1 MFEDLGP
8 AAADWQ
14 RQLEA
19 AAAAQEVL
27 TQRQKEDAASEAIIP
42 SRVKALEEYNNALAG
57 LQRRL
62 EATEIS
68 QSDFDQAV
76 KIAKENFEDAT
87 KAIDEMSVFAE
98 EAAKNMQSAF
108 ADFLFDPLEDGF
120 EGMLKSFSDT
130 LRRMAAEVVA
140 AQLADYFNFEDW
152 FKVGAG
158 GKLGDIFG
166 GGGTGRGT
174 VGTFPGPTMEEAVR
188 GAGGGVLAPIDIT
201 AQRMPELFPDVGEGA
216 AGTALTAA
224 GTTVATALTT
234 AGTTTATALTTASTT
249 AATAF
254 TTSLTA
260 AGTTV
265 AGAITAAGSAAA
277 AAIAA
282 AGAGS
287 AAASG
292 LSEIAITAVRMEK
305 GGYLSP
311 GKVAMVGESTGRQ
324 AAPELLVAGK
334 QSPMAALQ
342 ALRPSAAP
350 QGRIA
355 GLSTTGREAPE
366 LIRAGPSGVTVVPL
380 RERLERERFQQ
391 VLTRHDGD
399 SVRLER
405 THATTATEKQF
416 REWLKE
422 RERERHYFT
431 THYVGKFEKGGYIPP
446 GKLGTVGDSAS
457 GQPAPEAIIGGRVD
471 ARERSAIVAA
481 AMPLSVAR
489 PPSRGRPVIVG
500 ESRDGREHPQ
510 IAFGGAAGITVVPLK
525 ESHRSKYVER
535 LIDRVL
541 PAPQVT
547 VDARSSPV
555 VRLDRERF
563 AGYFATGGYIP
574 PGKFGVVGEQASRE
588 LLLAGQVGG
597 PQAAKAPTVTHNQ
610 FVFPGFTGQVSR
622 QTEMQLTAAA
632 ARGARQADRHNN

>member
-1 MFEDLGP
+1 M
-8 AAADWQ
+8 
-14 RQLEA
+14 
-19 AAAAQEVL
+19 AAAQEVI
-27 TQRQKEDAASEAIIP
+27 TQRQAEDAASEAIIP

-62 EATEIS
+62 EAAEIS

-76 KIAKENFEDAT
+76 KIAKENFEEAT

-166 GGGTGRGT
+166 MGKKGGGFEDIPGVISEEGAYGGIRLPGSPVQTGLGGFDPRQ
-174 VGTFPGPTMEEAVR
+174 VALPDLA
-188 GAGGGVLAPIDIT
+188 GAGSEA
-201 AQRMPELFPDVGEGA
+201 A
-216 AGTALTAA
+216 AGTAIATALTTA

-234 AGTTTATALTTASTT
+234 AGTTAATALTTAGTT
-249 AATAF
+249 AGAAL
-254 TTSLTA
+254 TT
-260 AGTTV
+260 AGTTM
-265 AGAITAAGSAAA
+265 AGAITAAGSTAA
-277 AAIAA
+277 AAIA
-282 AGAGS
+282 S
-287 AAASG
+287 AAAAGST
-292 LSEIAITAVRMEK
+292 SSAIGTGVAAFAGGAEK
-305 GGYLSP
+305 GGYIAP
-311 GKVAMVGESTGRQ
+311 GQVALVGEAMSRQ

-334 QSPMAALQ
+334 QSPTAALQ
-342 ALRPSAAP
+342 ALQGLRPSAAP
-350 QGRIA
+350 QGPRIV

-399 SVRLER
+399 SVRLKR
-405 THATTATEKQF
+405 SHATTATEKQF

-422 RERERHYFT
+422 RERERHYFS

-446 GKLGTVGDSAS
+446 GKLGTVGDSTS

-489 PPSRGRPVIVG
+489 PPSPGRPVIVG

-525 ESHRSKYVER
+525 ESRSAQYVER

-574 PGKFGVVGEQASRE
+574 PGRFGVTGEAGSE
-588 LLLAGQVGG
+588 MLVAGQVAS